1 MRSKSV
7 TLYCKKNHNLMS
19 AIQISIIRRTYPS
32 DISKNG
38 WKTLEPLLPKAKSN
52 KTIGGFPVKTNLK
65 EVINAIFYV
74 TKTGCGWR
82 SLPHDFP
89 CWQTVYGYYNKWK
102 KDGVWL
108 FIHNWL
114 VKKVRQKEGR
124 NALPSAGSIDS
135 QSTKTTAIGGEDI
148 GYDGGKQ
155 VKGRKRFI
163 LVDTLGLVIGCIVVA
178 ANISEKAGAKLLLA
192 KLKKQTPDIELCSN
206 IKKVWVDGGYRGE
219 DLLKYVTD
227 LWQWIWEITLRSDD
241 TKGFV
246 VIPKRWVVERTFSWF
261 GQSRRLSKD
270 YEKTSLSA
278 ECQVYISMT
287 ILMLKRI

>member
-38 WKTLEPLLPKAKSN
+38 WK
-52 KTIGGFPVKTNLK
+52 
-65 EVINAIFYV
+65 
-74 TKTGCGWR
+74 
-82 SLPHDFP
+82 
-89 CWQTVYGYYNKWK
+89 
-102 KDGVWL
+102 
-108 FIHNWL
+108 
-114 VKKVRQKEGR
+114 
-124 NALPSAGSIDS
+124 
-135 QSTKTTAIGGEDI
+135 
-148 GYDGGKQ
+148 
-155 VKGRKRFI
+155 RFI

-192 KLKKQTPDIELCSN
+192 KLKTQAPDVELCSN

-270 YEKTSLSA
+270 YEKTALSS
-278 ECQVYISMT
+278 ECQVYLSMT